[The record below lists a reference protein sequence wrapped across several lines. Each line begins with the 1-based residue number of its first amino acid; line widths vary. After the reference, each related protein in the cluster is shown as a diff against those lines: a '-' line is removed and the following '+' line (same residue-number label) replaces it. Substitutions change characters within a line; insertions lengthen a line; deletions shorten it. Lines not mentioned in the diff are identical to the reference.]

1 MLEPQIKILASLY
14 TIILMSVIT
23 SLLLFGG
30 FQLKTPPVKGKLI
43 HATMVDISQLTAIT
57 TKKTEPKEE
66 PSKKQK
72 PIKKDPPK
80 IIEETQKKQQ
90 AKPPVKSEVKTP
102 IKPQVDTK
110 AQEIERKARQER
122 LKKLKEI
129 REKRKK
135 AEAKRKAEEQK
146 LMELA
151 EKTQKEQNNKPVVE
165 NIGTVKGQSEADK
178 TNQLMAQ
185 YQLAVISAVQRQ
197 WNKPASSNKNL
208 LCYVKVRQIPGG
220 GVINATIASP
230 CNANSIVKKSI
241 VAAILKADP
250 LPYKGFEKVFD
261 RTATF
266 IFQPQD

>member
-14 TIILMSVIT
+14 TLILMSVLT

-30 FQLKTPPVKGKLI
+30 FQLKSPAIKGKLI
-43 HATMVDISQLTAIT
+43 HATMVDISQLTT
-57 TKKTEPKEE
+57 TKKTQPKKETT
-66 PSKKQK
+66 KKQE
-72 PIKKDPPK
+72 PIKEDPPK
-80 IIEETQKKQQ
+80 IKQQ
-90 AKPPVKSEVKTP
+90 PQKQQKPPVKSAVKTP

-110 AQEIERKARQER
+110 AQDIERKARQER
-122 LKKLKEI
+122 MKKLKEI
-129 REKRKK
+129 REKRKA
-135 AEAKRKAEEQK
+135 AEIRRKIEEQK

-151 EKTQKEQNNKPVVE
+151 EKTKNNTNNQQIVE
-165 NIGTVKGQSEADK
+165 NIGVVKGQSAADK

-185 YQLAVISAVQRQ
+185 YQLAVITAVQRQ
-197 WNKPASSNKNL
+197 WNKPASARKNL
-208 LCYVKVRQIPGG
+208 LCHVKVRQIPGG

-241 VAAILKADP
+241 IAAIQKADP

-266 IFQPQD
+266 IFQPQN

>member
-14 TIILMSVIT
+14 TLILMSAIA

-30 FQLKTPPVKGKLI
+30 FQFKSPAIKGKLI
-43 HATMVDISQLTAIT
+43 HATMVDISQLTT
-57 TKKTEPKEE
+57 TKTKTTEPKKELV
-66 PSKKQK
+66 KKQE

-80 IIEETQKKQQ
+80 IEQKSQKP
-90 AKPPVKSEVKTP
+90 PPVKPAVKTP
-102 IKPQVDTK
+102 IKPQVDIK
-110 AQEIERKARQER
+110 AQETERKARQER
-122 LKKLKEI
+122 LQKLKEI
-129 REKRKK
+129 REKRKA
-135 AEAKRKAEEQK
+135 AEVRRKIEEQK

-151 EKTQKEQNNKPVVE
+151 QKTKKDPENQQTVE
-165 NIGTVKGQSEADK
+165 NTGTVKGQSEADK
-178 TNQLMAQ
+178 TNQLMVQ

-197 WNKPASSNKNL
+197 WNKPASVNKNL
-208 LCYVKVRQIPGG
+208 LCHVKVRQIPGG

-241 VAAILKADP
+241 IAAIQKADP

-266 IFQPQD
+266 IFRPQ